1 MLKFN
6 RDKKKDIKF
15 KMEIEGIESNLLEY
29 YIRLS
34 SDNMDYGFKGHDN
47 NGVLEFS
54 IPALGGL
61 LTEAEI
67 KGLKSVKIEVHDKEN
82 KYYLSPYQDEVG
94 FDTKPGA
101 RIKMDEEKDTKR
113 ELKVD
118 LRDIDTNEPVK
129 TSSKIGGFLE
139 K

>member
-6 RDKKKDIKF
+6 RDKKKQIKF

-34 SDNMDYGFKGHDN
+34 GETVDYGFKGSAA
-47 NGVLEFS
+47 GGILEFN

-61 LTEAEI
+61 LTETEI
-67 KGLKSVKIEVHDKEN
+67 RGLKAVKIEVHDKQN
-82 KYYLSPYQDEVG
+82 KYYLCPYQDEIN
-94 FDTKPGA
+94 FENAPKA
-101 RIKMDEEKDTKR
+101 IAKMDEEKDTKR
-113 ELKVD
+113 EIEVTLK
-118 LRDIDTNEPVK
+118 DIDTDEPVK
-129 TSSKIGGFLE
+129 TSSKLGGFLE